1 MNFGEND
8 NHNLGYDACDKICA
22 EIKIGK
28 FLEGQRKVTNSLCMM
43 LELIGDL
50 KLIFGLNLSIGNIV
64 LVGEAC
70 FD

>member
-43 LELIGDL
+43 LELIGD
-50 KLIFGLNLSIGNIV
+50 F
-64 LVGEAC
+64 
-70 FD
+70 